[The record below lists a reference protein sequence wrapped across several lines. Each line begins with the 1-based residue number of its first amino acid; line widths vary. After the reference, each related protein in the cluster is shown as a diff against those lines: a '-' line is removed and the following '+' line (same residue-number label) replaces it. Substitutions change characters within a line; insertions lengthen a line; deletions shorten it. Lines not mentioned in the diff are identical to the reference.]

1 MAEIGWVKL
10 HRKLKNWRW
19 YKDQSTKALFL
30 HLLIEAEWS
39 GEGRGQIITTESD
52 LEKETG
58 LSRQQVRT
66 AMKHLISTN
75 EITKKVTNGLTN
87 KVTDKKTVITIE
99 NYSFYQG
106 DDVDVNQEANQQE
119 GFNSTNEQ
127 PTSNQST
134 IDIKNYEEVIK
145 NIKNNSARARVRHGD
160 GVSINEEG
168 RDLALLMAPE
178 HREKLYELRE
188 HLRKCDLEYAKNE
201 TGLNEVDL

>member
-1 MAEIGWVKL
+1 MAESGWVKL

-19 YKDQSTKALFL
+19 YKDLPTKALFL

-39 GEGRGQIITTESD
+39 GEGRGQVITTESD
-52 LEKETG
+52 LERDTG

-66 AMKHLISTN
+66 AMKHLQATN

-106 DDVDVNQEANQQE
+106 ADEDDNQQANQQSE
-119 GFNSTNEQ
+119 INLTNEQ

-134 IDIKNYEEVIK
+134 INIKNYEEVIK
-145 NIKNNSARARVRHGD
+145 NIKNNSARAHARHAD
-160 GVSINEEG
+160 GVSINDDEAINP
-168 RDLALLMAPE
+168 RL
-178 HREKLYELRE
+178 KELRE
-188 HLRKCDLEYAKNE
+188 QIK
-201 TGLNEVDL
+201 TGNMEFYSDFNEVNL

>member
-1 MAEIGWVKL
+1 MPEIGWVKL

-19 YKDQSTKALFL
+19 YKDQPTKALFI
-30 HLLIEAEWS
+30 HFLLEAEWV
-39 GEGRGQIITTESD
+39 GDNRGQIITTESD

-58 LSRQQVRT
+58 LSRQQIRT
-66 AMKHLISTN
+66 AIKHLQATK
-75 EITKKVTNGLTN
+75 EITKQVTNGLTN

-99 NYSFYQG
+99 NYNLYQG
-106 DDVDVNQEANQQE
+106 EDIEPNQEANQQE
-119 GFNSTNEQ
+119 EFNLTNDQ

-134 IDIKNYEEVIK
+134 INIKNYEEVIK
-145 NIKNNSARARVRHGD
+145 NIKNNSARAHVRHAD

-188 HLRKCDLEYAKNE
+188 HLRKCDLEYAEAERGQNI
-201 TGLNEVDL
+201 

>member
-1 MAEIGWVKL
+1 MAESGWVKL

-19 YKDQSTKALFL
+19 YKDLPTKALFL

-39 GEGRGQIITTESD
+39 GEGRGQVITTESD
-52 LEKETG
+52 LERDTG

-66 AMKHLISTN
+66 AMKHLQATN

-106 DDVDVNQEANQQE
+106 ADEDDNQQANQQGE
-119 GFNSTNEQ
+119 INLTNEQ

-134 IDIKNYEEVIK
+134 INIKNYEEVIK
-145 NIKNNSARARVRHGD
+145 NIKNNSARAHARHAD
-160 GVSINEEG
+160 GVSINDDEAINP
-168 RDLALLMAPE
+168 RL
-178 HREKLYELRE
+178 KELRE
-188 HLRKCDLEYAKNE
+188 QIK
-201 TGLNEVDL
+201 TGNMEFYSDFN

>member
-1 MAEIGWVKL
+1 MAESGWVKL

-19 YKDQSTKALFL
+19 YKDLPTKALFL

-39 GEGRGQIITTESD
+39 GEGRGQVITTESD
-52 LEKETG
+52 LERDTG

-66 AMKHLISTN
+66 AMKHLQATN

-106 DDVDVNQEANQQE
+106 ADEDDNQQANQQGE
-119 GFNSTNEQ
+119 INLTNEQ

-134 IDIKNYEEVIK
+134 INIKNYEEVIK
-145 NIKNNSARARVRHGD
+145 NIKNNSARAHARHAD
-160 GVSINEEG
+160 GVSINDDEAINP
-168 RDLALLMAPE
+168 RL
-178 HREKLYELRE
+178 KELRE
-188 HLRKCDLEYAKNE
+188 QIK
-201 TGLNEVDL
+201 TGNMEFYSDFNEVNL